1 MEAAATRA
9 LAWREFVDSRVRN
22 VSFALFFGVYAW
34 SNGTEYVRT
43 YPTLAD
49 RMQFAQTFGDNKALR
64 IFYGVPKDLLTAGGY
79 AEWRV
84 GGILQVIA
92 AILGLVAAVKVLRA
106 QEDSGR
112 YEVLLSGPFGRTRA
126 FWAALL
132 AAVAGTAV
140 IATATFAGL
149 VIANLDVGNSAL
161 LALATASVAV
171 SFAGVGALVS
181 QLASSRRVALELG
194 TAAFAAAFLLRI
206 VSDTVSSLA
215 WLRWATPLGWAE
227 DVHPF
232 TDFDPK
238 GFLPPIAAV
247 AILLWISLRLW
258 LRRDVGGGL
267 LASRESRPPRVGLL
281 SSPTALALRGEA
293 FSLTAWVAGTAAFA
307 FVIGVL
313 SASVSDV
320 NVSRSLEQQFRK
332 LGEISITTPSGYL
345 SLTFLFFVLVVSLF
359 CCSQMTAARHE
370 ESDGRLET
378 LFSSAVGRRNWFG
391 GRLALAV
398 GGAVAISLAAGVL
411 AWAGAAAQ
419 GADVSFVGM
428 LKAGLNCLPASL
440 LFLSLGALAFAVV
453 PRAATGFAYGIVL
466 LAFVWQLF
474 GSLLSVPSWTLDLS
488 PFHHIGLLPS
498 AGFKTV
504 PALVMLAI
512 AAVATIAALRL
523 FRRRDLTGA

>member
-1 MEAAATRA
+1 MAASRA

-22 VSFALFFGVYAW
+22 LSFALFFGLYAW
-34 SNGTEYVRT
+34 SNGTEYIRT

-112 YEVLLSGPFGRTRA
+112 YELLLSGPFGRRRA
-126 FWAALL
+126 FWAGL
-132 AAVAGTAV
+132 AAVVGGAAV
-140 IATATFAGL
+140 IWTATFAGL
-149 VIANLDVGNSAL
+149 VIANLDTGNSAL
-161 LALATASVAV
+161 LALATSSVAI

-181 QLASSRRVALELG
+181 QLASTRRVALELG
-194 TAAFAAAFLLRI
+194 TAAFAVAFILRI

-232 TDFDPK
+232 TDFDYK
-238 GFLPPIAAV
+238 GLLPPIAAV
-247 AILLWISLRLW
+247 AILLAVSLRLW
-258 LRRDVGGGL
+258 LRRDVGNGVL
-267 LASRESRPPRVGLL
+267 RSRESRPPRLGLL

-293 FSLTAWVAGTAAFA
+293 FSLTAWVVGTAGFA

-320 NVSRSLEQQFRK
+320 NISKHLEQQFQK
-332 LGEISITTPSGYL
+332 LGSISITTASGYL

-359 CCSQMTAARHE
+359 CCSQVAAARHE

-378 LFSSAVGRRNWFG
+378 LFSSAVARRNWFG
-391 GRLALAV
+391 GRMALAV

-411 AWAGAAAQ
+411 AWAGAASQ
-419 GADVSFVGM
+419 GADVSFTGM
-428 LKAGLNCLPASL
+428 VKAGVNCLPASL
-440 LFLSLGALAFAVV
+440 LFLSLGALAFSLV
-453 PRAATGFAYGIVL
+453 PRATTGFAYGIVL
-466 LAFVWQLF
+466 LAFVWELF
-474 GSLLSVPSWTLDLS
+474 GSLLSVPTWTLDLS
-488 PFHHIGLLPS
+488 PFHQLGLLP
-498 AGFKTV
+498 AEGFKTV

-512 AAVATIAALRL
+512 AAVAGLGAMLG

>member
-1 MEAAATRA
+1 MAAART

-22 VSFALFFGVYAW
+22 LSFALFFGLYAW
-34 SNGTEYVRT
+34 SNGTEYIRT

-112 YEVLLSGPFGRTRA
+112 YELLLSGPFGRTRA
-126 FWAALL
+126 FWSALV
-132 AAVAGTAV
+132 AVVGGTAV

-149 VIANLDVGNSAL
+149 VIANLDVGDSAL

-171 SFAGVGALVS
+171 SFAAVGALVS
-181 QLASSRRVALELG
+181 QLASSRRMALELG
-194 TAAFAAAFLLRI
+194 TAAFAIAFLLRV
-206 VSDTVSSLA
+206 VSDTQPNLA

-247 AILLWISLRLW
+247 AILLWVSLRLW
-258 LRRDVGGGL
+258 LGRDVGGGL
-267 LASRESRPPRVGLL
+267 LRSRESRPPRLALL
-281 SSPTALALRGEA
+281 SSPTTLALRGEA
-293 FSLTAWVAGTAAFA
+293 FSLGAWIAGTGAFA

-313 SASVSDV
+313 SASVSEV
-320 NVSRSLEQQFRK
+320 NISKHLEQQFQK
-332 LGEISITTPSGYL
+332 LGGISITTASGYL
-345 SLTFLFFVLVVSLF
+345 SLTFIFFVLVVSFF

-378 LFSSAVGRRNWFG
+378 LFSSAVGRRSWFT

-398 GGAVAISLAAGVL
+398 GGAAAISLAAGLL
-411 AWAGAAAQ
+411 AWAGAASQ
-419 GADVSFVGM
+419 GADVSFTGM
-428 LKAGLNCLPASL
+428 VLAGLNCLPASL
-440 LFLSLGALAFAVV
+440 LFLSLGALAFALV
-453 PRAATGFAYGIVL
+453 PRATTGFAYGIVL

-474 GSLLSVPSWTLDLS
+474 GSLLDIPAWTLDLS
-488 PFHHIGLLPS
+488 PFHHLGLVPAQS
-498 AGFKTV
+498 FKTV

-512 AAVATIAALRL
+512 AAAAAIAALRL
-523 FRRRDLTGA
+523 FQRRDLSGA

>member
-1 MEAAATRA
+1 MAASRA

-22 VSFALFFGVYAW
+22 ISFALLFGLYAW
-34 SNGTEYVRT
+34 SNGTEYIRT

-106 QEDSGR
+106 QEDAGR
-112 YEVLLSGPFGRTRA
+112 YELLLSGPFGRGRA
-126 FWAALL
+126 FWAGL
-132 AAVAGTAV
+132 AAVLGGTAV
-140 IATATFAGL
+140 IWTATFAGL
-149 VIANLDVGNSAL
+149 VIANLDTGNSAL

-194 TAAFAAAFLLRI
+194 TAAFAVAFLLRI

-215 WLRWATPLGWAE
+215 WMRWTTPLGWAE

-232 TDFDPK
+232 TDFDFK
-238 GFLPPIAAV
+238 GLLPPIAAV
-247 AILLWISLRLW
+247 TILLAVSLRLW
-258 LRRDVGGGL
+258 LRRDVGNGL
-267 LASRESRPPRVGLL
+267 LRSRESRPPRLRLL

-293 FSLTAWVAGTAAFA
+293 FSLIAWVVGTAAFA

-313 SASVSDV
+313 SASVSEV
-320 NVSRSLEQQFRK
+320 NISKNLEQQFQK
-332 LGEISITTPSGYL
+332 LGAISITTASGYL

-359 CCSQMTAARHE
+359 CCSQVAAARHD

-378 LFSSAVGRRNWFG
+378 LFSSAVGRRSWFG
-391 GRLALAV
+391 GRLALAA

-411 AWAGAAAQ
+411 AWAGAASQ
-419 GADVSFVGM
+419 GAADVTFTGM
-428 LKAGLNCLPASL
+428 VKAGLNCLPASF
-440 LFLSLGALAFAVV
+440 LFLSLGAFAFALV
-453 PRAATGFAYGIVL
+453 PRATTGFAYGIVL
-466 LAFVWQLF
+466 LAFVWELF
-474 GSLLSVPSWTLDLS
+474 GSLLNVPTWTLDLS
-488 PFHHIGLLPS
+488 PFHQLGLVP
-498 AGFKTV
+498 AEGIKTV
-504 PALVMLAI
+504 PALVMLAVAG
-512 AAVATIAALRL
+512 AAATAALRI
-523 FRRRDLTGA
+523 FQRRDLTGA